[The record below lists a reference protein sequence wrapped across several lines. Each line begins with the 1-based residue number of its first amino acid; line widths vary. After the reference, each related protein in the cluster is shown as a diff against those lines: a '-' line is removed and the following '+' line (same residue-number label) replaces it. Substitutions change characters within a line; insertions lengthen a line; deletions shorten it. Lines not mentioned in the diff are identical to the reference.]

1 MKKSTLTVGLALPVL
16 VVATLSGC
24 FPGGSGGSA
33 TPAPAGLA
41 GCVQGHTW
49 TLDVDDAASQLGAH
63 FQTVGLS
70 VTSVTGTGE
79 QTMKWDA
86 DGAIDIETTNLT
98 YDIEISQSAS
108 TTIGLKQVH
117 NGPATGTFTI
127 EGTKAVPSDWD
138 ASAYTVTTEST
149 VNGVA
154 GPAGAINLPND
165 ELGGVELALTCSGTT
180 LTTLANDGIITWKW
194 TR

>member
-1 MKKSTLTVGLALPVL
+1 MKKPALAAGIGLPALLIV
-16 VVATLSGC
+16 TLSGC

-33 TPAPAGLA
+33 SPGPAGLA

-49 TLDVDDAASQLGAH
+49 HLDVEDAASQLATH
-63 FQTVGLS
+63 FQGTGLS

-86 DGAIDIETTNLT
+86 DGATDIETNNLT
-98 YDIEISQSAS
+98 YDIAIAQSAS
-108 TTIGLKQVH
+108 INLELKQVH

-127 EGTKAVPSDWD
+127 EGTTAVPSDWD
-138 ASAYTVTTEST
+138 ASAYTVTTQST
-149 VNGVA
+149 INGVA
-154 GPAGAINLPND
+154 GPAGAIDLPND
-165 ELGGVELALTCSGTT
+165 ELGGVELSLTCSGTT